1 MGRFLLLS
9 FLPLVLVNFTYS
21 RGWWSVCA
29 AHWQECKSYY
39 LKWQQQRLQFDR
51 KELDCIQRAKNPSEM
66 NLCIRQVRK
75 ERRKAFISWRREFG
89 RKYTQWL
96 KETKNPAEKNKGNTP
111 QGKGTEQDT
120 KGENK

>member
-29 AHWQECKSYY
+29 NHWQECKSYY

-89 RKYTQWL
+89 RKYTRWV
-96 KETKNPAEKNKGNTP
+96 KETKNHSVNNKENTP
-111 QGKGTEQDT
+111 PGKGTEQDT
-120 KGENK
+120 KGEKR